1 VSEAVRD
8 SARQLAIVLAAGVAG
23 SLALGLAL
31 GLLQEESV
39 LRWIAYMLYIAG
51 ALAIGLAALSG
62 TTSPG
67 KKARKRLIDRD
78 ETDDEP
84 ADPVA
89 AKTLI
94 SERLVLAVG
103 GAILFAAG
111 TLLEL
116 SV

>member
-51 ALAIGLAALSG
+51 ALAIGFAALSG

-67 KKARKRLIDRD
+67 KQARKRLIDR
-78 ETDDEP
+78 EEPDDQT
-84 ADPVA
+84 ADPVVG
-89 AKTLI
+89 KTLI

>member
-1 VSEAVRD
+1 VTEAVRD
-8 SARQLAIVLAAGVAG
+8 SARQLGIVLAVGVAG

-39 LRWIAYMLYIAG
+39 LRWIAYMLYVAG
-51 ALAIGLAALSG
+51 ALAIGFAALSG

-67 KKARKRLIDRD
+67 RNARERLIDRD
-78 ETDDEP
+78 DDQP
-84 ADPVA
+84 ADPVV

-103 GAILFAAG
+103 GAIIFAAG
-111 TLLEL
+111 MLLEL
-116 SV
+116 SH